1 MTIKYLKKATKTA
14 STDDTKTKEIVQNL
28 LKELE
33 KSKEEGCKELTKK
46 FDKYDGEIIVSKEKI
61 EEIKKKLDQKTKDDI
76 RFSYDRVKK
85 FAEAQLKNYGQ
96 DFEVELSN
104 GLYAGQK
111 LVPVNTAGCYI
122 PGGRYAHIASA
133 VMSVTT
139 AKVAGVKNIIACSP
153 PKENIGAH
161 PSIIYTADLCGA
173 DVILNLGGVPAIAAM
188 TYGLFGN
195 APADI
200 LVGPGNQFVA
210 EAKRILFG
218 KVGIDLFAGPTEI
231 GIIAD
236 ETADPE
242 IVAVDLVGQAEHGY
256 NSPAWL
262 YTTSQKLADTV
273 MKRVP
278 ELIDELP
285 EVPRLSAEA
294 AWRDYGEVILCD
306 TNEEMVKVS
315 DDYAPEHLELQTKNL
330 KWFAMPAVAGM
341 ALDLGGI
348 QYTAAPSNGF
358 YMGTEIGSLNLS
370 DKRRYNI
377 LPMVA
382 KMMELDVSEERTLW
396 RDKALVEVNIAV
408 LYSFKKQGVRM
419 LDHHALSEFF
429 MRFNEEEEKMVVDQ
443 PTEHRQES
451 IVHTVSDTVMESCAP
466 LMQLMVTLV
475 VRIWPLE
482 YWSPPVMSLCCR
494 GQWMMWRVHREES
507 GGKKRGEKRK
517 TNASSVFRFPTCLF
531 QEMRKIDTRCP
542 QIATLC
548 GLNDHKA
555 SLTSRLVLCCCCST
569 QTLQTPQRLLLPF
582 PATCSFWIAPP
593 RLSHALV
600 LWRNFVFQRTI
611 SAT

>member
-1 MTIKYLKKATKTA
+1 MTIRYLKKATKTA

-28 LKELE
+28 LKNLE

-61 EEIKKKLDQKTKDDI
+61 EEIKKKLNQKTKDDI
-76 RFSYDRVKK
+76 KFSYERVKK

-262 YTTSQKLADTV
+262 YTTSQNLADAV

-278 ELIDELP
+278 ELIEELP
-285 EVPRLSAEA
+285 EVPKLSAEA

-306 TNEEMVKVS
+306 TNEEMIKVS
-315 DDYAPEHLELQTKNL
+315 DDYAPEHLELQTKDL
-330 KWFAMPAVAGM
+330 KWFHER
-341 ALDLGGI
+341 LKN
-348 QYTAAPSNGF
+348 Y
-358 YMGTEIGSLNLS
+358 GSLFIGEETTVAYG
-370 DKRRYNI
+370 DKCSGTNHI
-377 LPMVA
+377 LPTKGAGKYTGGLFVG
-382 KMMELDVSEERTLW
+382 KFIKTL
-396 RDKALVEVNIAV
+396 
-408 LYSFKKQGVRM
+408 S
-419 LDHHALSEFF
+419 
-429 MRFNEEEEKMVVDQ
+429 
-443 PTEHRQES
+443 
-451 IVHTVSDTVMESCAP
+451 
-466 LMQLMVTLV
+466 
-475 VRIWPLE
+475 
-482 YWSPPVMSLCCR
+482 
-494 GQWMMWRVHREES
+494 
-507 GGKKRGEKRK
+507 
-517 TNASSVFRFPTCLF
+517 
-531 QEMRKIDTRCP
+531 
-542 QIATLC
+542 
-548 GLNDHKA
+548 
-555 SLTSRLVLCCCCST
+555 
-569 QTLQTPQRLLLPF
+569 
-582 PATCSFWIAPP
+582 
-593 RLSHALV
+593 
-600 LWRNFVFQRTI
+600 FQRMTKESTKEVGAAAARI
-611 SAT
+611 SRYEGMEAHARTGDVRLKKYGYSQK

>member
-61 EEIKKKLDQKTKDDI
+61 EDIKKKLDQKTKDDI
-76 RFSYDRVKK
+76 KFSYDKVKK

-262 YTTSQKLADTV
+262 YTTSQKLADAV

-278 ELIDELP
+278 ELIEELP

-315 DDYAPEHLELQTKNL
+315 DDYAPEHLELQTKDL
-330 KWFAMPAVAGM
+330 KWFHEK
-341 ALDLGGI
+341 LKN
-348 QYTAAPSNGF
+348 Y
-358 YMGTEIGSLNLS
+358 GSLFIGEETTVAYG
-370 DKRRYNI
+370 DKCSGTNHI
-377 LPMVA
+377 LPTKGAGKYTGGLFVG
-382 KMMELDVSEERTLW
+382 KFIKTL
-396 RDKALVEVNIAV
+396 
-408 LYSFKKQGVRM
+408 S
-419 LDHHALSEFF
+419 
-429 MRFNEEEEKMVVDQ
+429 
-443 PTEHRQES
+443 
-451 IVHTVSDTVMESCAP
+451 
-466 LMQLMVTLV
+466 
-475 VRIWPLE
+475 
-482 YWSPPVMSLCCR
+482 
-494 GQWMMWRVHREES
+494 
-507 GGKKRGEKRK
+507 
-517 TNASSVFRFPTCLF
+517 
-531 QEMRKIDTRCP
+531 
-542 QIATLC
+542 
-548 GLNDHKA
+548 
-555 SLTSRLVLCCCCST
+555 
-569 QTLQTPQRLLLPF
+569 
-582 PATCSFWIAPP
+582 
-593 RLSHALV
+593 
-600 LWRNFVFQRTI
+600 FQRMTKESTKEVGAAAARI
-611 SAT
+611 SRYEGMEAHARTGDVRLRKYGYSN